1 MGFVV
6 QSYGKEIIRTKEI
19 RKNLTKVREKT
30 MIIHRFAFQKT
41 TIHLAVRPLNG

>member
-19 RKNLTKVREKT
+19 RKNLTKVGKR
-30 MIIHRFAFQKT
+30 Q
-41 TIHLAVRPLNG
+41 